1 MKRNTL
7 VVLILL
13 GLSSILIGLGVE
25 FESSEKNI
33 IENEPYGYLAYNTEQ
48 YRYLSDIDY
57 IKEQSSVGWGAITL
71 DQNLDTSVNNGL
83 ISLIVD
89 GKKKSFFKGI
99 SAHATSTL
107 VYDLSGYDYD
117 YFSTYYGVDAGR
129 GANGNGVKFAIY
141 TSKDGESWDL
151 HTLVSPPVKKG
162 DSEAEIIKINIKGIK
177 YLKLYANSNGS
188 NTADHAVYADA
199 KLFKEGYVE
208 DTSTVDFIKTVEDY
222 DKIIKGQNLSNQ
234 LSTNELTI
242 LQREFVN
249 SVGYDILQSFVK
261 YSDDNKE
268 AISWLMNDV
277 ENLKLYIMGGKPDGS
292 YINSIKV
299 LSELYKEYEPDFE
312 NKEVTKYGTVL
323 GDLYKKMAITLS
335 LTHSTRVALW
345 MQPSAKENQSDALKR
360 YAIYKYLH
368 KNEKLKASDTLDFTP
383 WFEALNVEEMRFIM
397 NNAIDDEEILW
408 LNAYVKTK
416 IIEEPNRAWLT
427 PHPHMAYVWPNYSNP
442 VYYDENNKD
451 YFNELFAVKDE
462 KISEN
467 KIGLFDLKY
476 TIPGGKN
483 NPTYDISITRSTT
496 DNKLYKVWMNFRNK
510 FGTGAVCGGISKSG
524 SNIRATHGIPA
535 TVIGQPG
542 HAALLFYSKDANGKG
557 YWGIDN
563 DVSGWTLSEK
573 GERMLLGWG
582 NASYTRGSYQV
593 VYMVLAQ
600 EVLNDYETFEK
611 SKEMTILGNS
621 YKGDL
626 VKQEEV
632 YRKALEIQPL
642 NIDAWY
648 ELIQVY
654 NESEKKTEEDYYN
667 LAEELSE
674 KLKYFPLPMYQL
686 SNLIKPKL
694 TSIENSYRFALMQDR
709 ILKEASVVPN
719 NTAENYYVYQPSIT
733 RLEANYLLG
742 KADNSIAK
750 FSFDGED
757 AGKIV
762 LANRFDGNGI
772 RWDYSLDGKKTWK
785 EVSFTAEEEHKLQL
799 SEKELDSIT
808 AENDIYVHIV
818 GVNYDEKNLYKIDI
832 KGQEAPTNIYNND
845 LENKVI
851 GATDTMEW
859 RMVNSKKS
867 RAANTDGWTSFKEKD
882 PDLTGDKTVE
892 VRVGKTGVYLESK
905 SVTLDYTKD
914 VVDEKKKY
922 VPISHLSI
930 ENVSTEA
937 TGQGRYAKNAIDG
950 NYNTNWHSAWNGSD
964 NDKYITI
971 KVDTPIYL
979 SALDYVPA
987 GGGNGKILEGQILGS
1002 LDGKNYQEVGKVTWK
1017 NDETVKT
1024 ITFDNPMKLQYVKIV
1039 GTKTSS
1045 AGGGSFMAARMF
1057 NLYEDATKRVIPTA
1071 EIKYSTTSVTD
1082 KEVVATLVNP
1092 SSEITIVNNNGS
1104 NTYTFKENGSFT
1116 FEFVDKEGNKGEAT
1130 ATVNWIKNGNNA
1142 SGDKPNTGDNN
1153 TSGDK
1158 PSTGDNN
1165 TSGDKPSTGDNNA
1178 SGDKPSAGDNNTS
1191 GDKPS
1196 IGDNNTSGD
1205 KPSAGDNNTS
1215 GDKPS
1220 AGDNNTSGDKP
1231 STGDNNT
1238 PGDKPSIG
1246 DNTSNN
1252 IPDINHSF
1260 NNSNIG
1266 NSNNRNESVETPTI
1280 VEVPNT
1286 TSDQSIQNYIIGS
1299 LFLSLGFVIIH
1310 LNLKGISI
1318 RDKIKCLMTK

>member
-1 MKRNTL
+1 MRNSSGKL
-7 VVLILL
+7 KELLSIVVYSILL
-13 GLSSILIGLGVE
+13 GLLLLPT
-25 FESSEKNI
+25 NQT
-33 IENEPYGYLAYNTEQ
+33 IENTYYEYATYNKEQ
-48 YRYLSDIDY
+48 FRYLSDIDY
-57 IKEQSSVGWGAITL
+57 IKDKTSVGWGNIKL
-71 DQNLDTSVNNGL
+71 DENYESNINNGL
-83 ISLIVD
+83 ITVNID
-89 GKKKSFFKGI
+89 GVKTSFMKGVL
-99 SAHATSTL
+99 AHAPSTV
-107 VYDLSGYDYD
+107 VYDISSYSYD
-117 YFSTYYGVDAGR
+117 YFTAHLGVDASKGD
-129 GANGNGVKFAIY
+129 NGDGVKFSIY
-141 TSKDGESWDL
+141 TSKDGENWDL
-151 HTLVSPPVKKG
+151 KTDEKPPILKG
-162 DSEAEIIKINIKGIK
+162 TSDSIFVKINIKNVK
-177 YLKLYANSNGS
+177 YLKLCASSNKN

-208 DTSTVDFIKTVEDY
+208 DTSTVDFIKTVEEY
-222 DKIIKGQNLSNQ
+222 DKIIRGQSLSNQ

-249 SVGYDILQSFVK
+249 NVGYDLLQSFVK
-261 YSDDNKE
+261 YSDDNKA
-268 AISWLMNDV
+268 AISWLMSDK

-292 YINSIKV
+292 YINSIKI
-299 LSELYKEYEPDFE
+299 LSELYKEYKSDFE

-323 GDLYKKMAITLS
+323 GNLYKKMAITLS
-335 LTHSTRVALW
+335 LTHSKTVALW

-360 YAIYKYLH
+360 YAIYKYIH
-368 KNEKLKASDTLDFTP
+368 KNEKLKASDSLDFTS
-383 WFEALNVEEMRFIM
+383 WFESYNVEEMRFIM

-416 IIEEPNRAWLT
+416 IIEEPKKAWLT

-476 TIPGGKN
+476 TIPGGKS

-496 DNKLYKVWMNFRNK
+496 DNKLYKLWMNFRNK

-535 TVIGQPG
+535 AVIGQPG

-582 NASYTRGSYQV
+582 NASYTKGSYQV
-593 VYMVLAQ
+593 VYMALAQ

-621 YKGDL
+621 YQGDL
-626 VKQEEV
+626 VKQEEI

-648 ELIQVY
+648 ELINVY

-719 NTAENYYVYQPSIT
+719 NTAENYYVYQPSLT

-762 LANRFDGNGI
+762 LSNRFDGNGI

-785 EVSFTAEEEHKLQL
+785 EVSFTAEEEHKLPL
-799 SEKELDSIT
+799 SEKELESIT

-818 GVNYDEKNLYKIDI
+818 GVNYDEKNLYQIDI
-832 KGQEAPTNIYNND
+832 KEQEAPTTIYNND

-859 RMVNSKKS
+859 RMVNTKKS
-867 RAANTDGWTSFKEKD
+867 RAAEGWTSFKEKE

-892 VRVGKTGVYLESK
+892 VRVGRTGVYLESE

-971 KVDTPIYL
+971 KVDSPIYL

-1002 LDGKNYQEVGKVTWK
+1002 LDGKTYQEIGKVTWK

-1057 NLYEDATKRVIPTA
+1057 NLYEDATKREIPKA
-1071 EIKYSTTSVTD
+1071 DIKYDITSETDQNVT
-1082 KEVVATLVNP
+1082 ATLVNP
-1092 SSEITIVNNNGS
+1092 STEITVTNNDGKTS
-1104 NTYTFKENGSFT
+1104 YTFTENGTFK
-1116 FEFVDKEGNKGEAT
+1116 FEFVDKDGNKGEAV
-1130 ATVNWIKNGNNA
+1130 ATVSWIKKNT
-1142 SGDKPNTGDNN
+1142 DKPGTDDS
-1153 TSGDK
+1153 TSSGGTTVK
-1158 PSTGDNN
+1158 PGTDDSTSSGGTTVKPGTDDS
-1165 TSGDKPSTGDNNA
+1165 TSSGGTTVKPGM
-1178 SGDKPSAGDNNTS
+1178 
-1191 GDKPS
+1191 
-1196 IGDNNTSGD
+1196 
-1205 KPSAGDNNTS
+1205 
-1215 GDKPS
+1215 
-1220 AGDNNTSGDKP
+1220 
-1231 STGDNNT
+1231 
-1238 PGDKPSIG
+1238 
-1246 DNTSNN
+1246 
-1252 IPDINHSF
+1252 DINQGT
-1260 NNSNIG
+1260 NNQDSILNTNG
-1266 NSNNRNESVETPTI
+1266 DATM
-1280 VEVPNT
+1280 VEVPDTNT
-1286 TSDQSIQNYIIGS
+1286 SSSIYAPIIGI
-1299 LFLSLGFVIIH
+1299 LIILSGIGFVY
-1310 LNLKGISI
+1310 LNSKQGTLE
-1318 RDKIKCLMTK
+1318 D